1 MRWHAVSRVIH
12 VLLVR
17 RCSFARSRHVYG
29 SRVAMRVV
37 RVLLRACRRVVS
49 RVVAL
54 VNSHD
59 VRSRRRS
66 HISLFMRFDKIAS
79 SHRSG

>member
-1 MRWHAVSRVIH
+1 MRWHAVSRVIR

-17 RCSFARSRHVYG
+17 RRRSFARSRHVYG

-49 RVVAL
+49 RVVARA
-54 VNSHD
+54 NSHC
-59 VRSRRRS
+59 
-66 HISLFMRFDKIAS
+66 SLVSPLA
-79 SHRSG
+79 